1 MIWTHVSDLAFDR
14 LLAGEL
20 SSGEAA
26 AVREHAGSCHACGV
40 LLADAEDARKAFAA
54 APRPIWLQRRRAW
67 PVVAGGLAIAA
78 AFALVVAWP
87 RHAEPEVR
95 TKGTAI
101 AGFFVSHGGEVRRG
115 SPSEAV
121 APGDRIE
128 LWTTTL
134 EPVWFGALSVD
145 ASGARSVYVEP
156 RLVAPGREQVV
167 PIAIELDAAPGSE
180 VVTGVFC
187 ASAFDP
193 LAIDP
198 AAPPTGCTVDRFT
211 LHKVPR

>member
-20 SSGEAA
+20 TTGEAA
-26 AVREHAGSCHACGV
+26 AVRDHAGTCHACGA

-54 APRPIWLQRRRAW
+54 APRPIWLGRRRAW
-67 PVVAGGLAIAA
+67 PLAASGLALAA
-78 AFALVVAWP
+78 ALALVIAWP
-87 RHAEPEVR
+87 HHAVPAVR

-101 AGFFVSHGGEVRRG
+101 AGFFVAHGGAVRRG
-115 SPSEAV
+115 SQAEAV

-134 EPVWFGALSVD
+134 EPSWFAAISDD
-145 ASGARSVYVEP
+145 ANGTRSVYVEP
-156 RLVAPGREQVV
+156 RLIAPGREQVV
-167 PIAIELDAAPGSE
+167 PGAIELDANSE

-187 ASAFDP
+187 PAAFD
-193 LAIDP
+193 ARTIDP
-198 AAPPTGCTVDRFT
+198 AAPPAGCTIDRFALT
-211 LHKVPR
+211 KVPR